1 MQCVDDCDGHETTR
15 YTFFI
20 GDKEV
25 GNMMADML
33 GLSFYSK
40 RGDVAVVTMTVL
52 AFNIILIV
60 V

>member
-1 MQCVDDCDGHETTR
+1 MQSEDDCDGHGTTG
-15 YTFFI
+15 YTFCI

-25 GNMMADML
+25 ENMTADML

-52 AFNIILIV
+52 AFNIILIMV
-60 V
+60 